1 MPDNKLVV
9 SSEGPEARL
18 GLLEGGVLVEYF
30 LERARERGISGN
42 LYKGRVS
49 RVLPG
54 LQAAFVDL
62 GKTVEKKAYLYVGD
76 VLGAGDER
84 RLLEGYDG
92 GDDDGGDAEE
102 SAEPAAPTKGGPAA
116 RKKVRGGKGAQP
128 GARGRRGAK
137 KPVAHSRKI
146 EDLLKEGQ
154 EVLVQI
160 VKEAVGNKGAR
171 VTGYV
176 SLPGRH
182 CVLMPTIDKVGV
194 SHRIASDGERKR
206 LRKIVDSA
214 RPRDA
219 GFIIRTA
226 AEGAD
231 DQEIRDDVD
240 YLLKLWDQIRQKS
253 AQTKAPAL
261 VYADLD
267 LVLRSVR
274 DLLRD
279 NIAEMVIESEEQY
292 QRARRF
298 DTAFMPKYT
307 ERIKLYQGRTPLF
320 DAYGIEEALRAAIHR
335 RVPLKSG
342 GSLVIDQGEALTAI
356 DVNTG
361 RFIGKDDLEK
371 TITRNNLEACDEV
384 ARQLRLR
391 NIGGIIV
398 VDFVD
403 MEKESNRKQVWEAFQ
418 KALARDSTRCN
429 VTKISELGLV
439 EMTRKRTRE
448 SLLQMITQPCPICSG
463 RGVIKS
469 TTALAH
475 EILRE
480 VRRVGATVKTDRI
493 LVECPPPVAE
503 LLDRYERRYLDELE
517 KRFQKKVDI
526 KASTSIAF
534 DQYKVEG
541 RVVKVEEPSSG
552 PKSGS
557 SGRKRRGRSGRRGR
571 GGAAAEGGTDESSAA
586 ASSQGD
592 DDEEEGEGDEAGG
605 GDEGLVGTAEPG
617 ENDERRRSGLEPK
630 DDTA

>member
-1 MPDNKLVV
+1 MPEHKLVV

-18 GLLEGGVLVEYF
+18 GVLEDGALAEYF
-30 LERARERGISGN
+30 LERTRERGIAGN

-54 LQAAFVDL
+54 LQAAFIDL
-62 GKTVEKKAYLYVGD
+62 GKTVEKKAYLHVGD
-76 VLGAGDER
+76 ILGAGDER

-92 GDDDGGDAEE
+92 GDDDDEEDEDADGENGE
-102 SAEPAAPTKGGPAA
+102 AGAKSASSPSKKVRRGKPAA
-116 RKKVRGGKGAQP
+116 RAG
-128 GARGRRGAK
+128 RGAK
-137 KPVAHSRKI
+137 KQVSHSRKI

-154 EVLVQI
+154 EILVQI
-160 VKEAVGNKGAR
+160 VKEAVGQKGAR

-194 SHRIASDGERKR
+194 SHRISSDGERKR
-206 LRKIVDSA
+206 LRKIVESA
-214 RPRDA
+214 RPRGA

-240 YLLKLWDQIRQKS
+240 YLLKLWDQILTKTE
-253 AQTKAPAL
+253 QTKAPAL

-279 NIAEMVIESEEQY
+279 NVAEMVIESDEQY

-298 DTAFMPKYT
+298 ATAFMPKYT

-320 DAYGIEEALRAAIHR
+320 DSCGIEEALRAAILR

-361 RFIGKDDLEK
+361 SFIGKDDLEK

-403 MEKESNRKQVWEAFQ
+403 MEKEANRKLVWDAFH
-418 KALARDSTRCN
+418 KALARDTTRCN

-448 SLLQMITQPCPICSG
+448 SLLQMVTDACPTCSG

-480 VRRVGATVKTDRI
+480 LRRVGSTVKADRV

-503 LLDRYERRYLDELE
+503 MLDRYDRRYLDELE

-526 KASTSIAF
+526 KGSTSIAI
-534 DQYKVEG
+534 DQYKIEG
-541 RVVKVEEPSSG
+541 RVVKVEEPASG
-552 PKSGS
+552 PKSGA
-557 SGRKRRGRSGRRGR
+557 SGRRRRGGRSGRRGR
-571 GGAAAEGGTDESSAA
+571 GGAAADGGTASAT
-586 ASSQGD
+586 AS
-592 DDEEEGEGDEAGG
+592 EGDEDDGDG
-605 GDEGLVGTAEPG
+605 GDEGLAAGADPG
-617 ENDERRRSGLEPK
+617 ENGERRRGALEPK
-630 DDTA
+630 DDTP

>member
-1 MPDNKLVV
+1 MPQTKLVV

-18 GLLEGGVLVEYF
+18 GVVEDGALVEYF
-30 LERARERGISGN
+30 LERTRERGISGN

-54 LQAAFVDL
+54 LQAAFIDL
-62 GKTVEKKAYLYVGD
+62 GKTVEKKAYLHVSD
-76 VLGAGDER
+76 ILGAGDER

-92 GDDDGGDAEE
+92 GDDDEDDDADEE
-102 SAEPAAPTKGGPAA
+102 AEPEKPKSTA
-116 RKKVRGGKGAQP
+116 KKSRSKRATA
-128 GARGRRGAK
+128 GARAGRKSK
-137 KPVAHSRKI
+137 KQASHSRKI

-154 EVLVQI
+154 EILVQI
-160 VKEAVGNKGAR
+160 VKEAVGQKGAR

-194 SHRIASDGERKR
+194 SHRIASDAERKR

-240 YLLKLWDQIRQKS
+240 YLLKLWNQILGKS
-253 AQTKAPAL
+253 EQTRAPAL

-279 NIAEMVIESEEQY
+279 NVAEMLIESEEQY

-298 DTAFMPKYT
+298 ATAFMPKYT

-361 RFIGKDDLEK
+361 SFIGKDDLEK

-398 VDFVD
+398 IDFVD

-448 SLLQMITQPCPICSG
+448 SLLQMITQACPTCSG

-480 VRRVGATVKTDRI
+480 VRRVGSTVKADRV

-503 LLDRYERRYLDELE
+503 MLDRYDRRYLDELE
-517 KRFQKKVDI
+517 KRFQKKVEI
-526 KASTSIAF
+526 KGSTSIPV

-541 RVVKVEEPSSG
+541 RVVKVEEPTSG

-571 GGAAAEGGTDESSAA
+571 GGAAAAGSAA
-586 ASSQGD
+586 SAASHGD
-592 DDEEEGEGDEAGG
+592 DDEGDGDEEGLAGPG
-605 GDEGLVGTAEPG
+605 GSS
-617 ENDERRRSGLEPK
+617 ENDERRRGALEPK

>member
-1 MPDNKLVV
+1 MPETKLVV
-9 SSEGPEARL
+9 TSEGPEARL
-18 GLLEGGVLVEYF
+18 GVLEAGALVEYF

-54 LQAAFVDL
+54 LQAAFIDL

-76 VLGAGDER
+76 ILGAGDER

-92 GDDDGGDAEE
+92 GDDDEEEAEGGED
-102 SAEPAAPTKGGPAA
+102 KGKDKTQAQGQSSKKRRKDGPAS
-116 RKKVRGGKGAQP
+116 
-128 GARGRRGAK
+128 ARGRRGAK
-137 KPVAHSRKI
+137 KQVSHSRKI

-154 EVLVQI
+154 EILVQI

-194 SHRIASDGERKR
+194 SHRIASDSERKR

-214 RPRDA
+214 RPKDA

-240 YLLKLWDQIRQKS
+240 YLLKLWEQIRQKS
-253 AQTKAPAL
+253 SMTKAPAL

-279 NIAEMVIESEEQY
+279 NVAEMVIESDEQY

-298 DTAFMPKYT
+298 ATAFMPKYT
-307 ERIKLYQGRTPLF
+307 DRIKLYQGRTPLF

-361 RFIGKDDLEK
+361 SFIGKNDLEK
-371 TITRNNLEACDEV
+371 TITANNLEACDEV

-403 MEKESNRKQVWEAFQ
+403 MEKESNRKQVWDAFQ

-429 VTKISELGLV
+429 ITKISELGLV

-448 SLLQMITQPCPICSG
+448 SLLQMITQPCPTCSG
-463 RGVIKS
+463 RGVTKS
-469 TTALAH
+469 ATALAH

-480 VRRVGATVKTDRI
+480 VRRIGATVKADRI
-493 LVECPPPVAE
+493 LVECPPPTAE

-526 KASTSIAF
+526 KSSTTIPM

-557 SGRKRRGRSGRRGR
+557 AGRKRRGRSGRRGR
-571 GGAAAEGGTDESSAA
+571 AGGGGSGSDAASAA
-586 ASSQGD
+586 DSHGD
-592 DDEEEGEGDEAGG
+592 DDASEGHR
-605 GDEGLVGTAEPG
+605 EGLAGQAGPG
-617 ENDERRRSGLEPK
+617 ENDDRRRSGLEPK

>member
-9 SSEGPEARL
+9 TSEGPEARL
-18 GLLEGGVLVEYF
+18 GVLEAGVLVEYF

-54 LQAAFVDL
+54 LQAAFIDL

-76 VLGAGDER
+76 ILGAGDER

-92 GDDDGGDAEE
+92 GDDDEDEEAADGEAGKGKEAEGK
-102 SAEPAAPTKGGPAA
+102 SPA
-116 RKKVRGGKGAQP
+116 RKKTRRGAGKPAKS
-128 GARGRRGAK
+128 AGRRGAK
-137 KPVAHSRKI
+137 KQVSHSRKI

-154 EVLVQI
+154 EILVQI
-160 VKEAVGNKGAR
+160 VKEAVGQKGAR

-194 SHRIASDGERKR
+194 SHRIASDTERKR

-279 NIAEMVIESEEQY
+279 NVNEMVIESEEQY
-292 QRARRF
+292 GRARRF
-298 DTAFMPKYT
+298 ATAFMPKYT

-361 RFIGKDDLEK
+361 SFIGKDDLEN

-403 MEKESNRKQVWEAFQ
+403 MDKESNRKLVWEAFQ

-448 SLLQMITQPCPICSG
+448 SLLQMITQQCPTCSG

-469 TTALAH
+469 TVALAH

-480 VRRVGATVKTDRI
+480 VRRVGSTVKTDRI

-517 KRFQKKVDI
+517 KRFQKKLEI
-526 KASTSIAF
+526 KGSATIPI

-541 RVVKVEEPSSG
+541 RVVKVEEPASG

-557 SGRKRRGRSGRRGR
+557 AGRKRRGRSGRRGR
-571 GGAAAEGGTDESSAA
+571 GGSAGGEGGEDVISAA
-586 ASSQGD
+586 AP
-592 DDEEEGEGDEAGG
+592 EGDEDGRGAG
-605 GDEGLVGTAEPG
+605 EGLAGESEPG
-617 ENDERRRSGLEPK
+617 ENEERRRRALEPK